1 MFNKFTN
8 RLRYF
13 IELSYN
19 GKNFHG
25 WQYQPNAISVQET
38 IENSLVIL
46 LKKKIKILGA
56 GRTDTGVHAKQ
67 MFAHFDFKESFDT
80 QNLSFKLNSFLGK
93 DIRIINILKVKS
105 DSHARFDAKSRE
117 YQYVITQ
124 KKDVYNFDTKYFFS
138 KKLDFD
144 EIDKAIKIIKKTK
157 NFKSF
162 CRTKTDVTNYNCK
175 IFDFEYTM
183 DNSDIVFTIRANRFL
198 RNMVRSI
205 IGTILDVGLL
215 KTSIKD
221 FSDIIK
227 KTNRIYAGPSAPAH
241 ALFLTKIEYPE
252 TIFIND

>member
-25 WQYQPNAISVQET
+25 WQYQPNAVSVQET

-67 MFAHFDFKESFDT
+67 MFAHFDFKESFDI

-183 DNSDIVFTIRANRFL
+183 YNSDIVFTIRANRFL

-205 IGTILDVGLL
+205 IGTILEVGLL

-227 KTNRIYAGPSAPAH
+227 KTNRIYAGPSAPSH

>member
-25 WQYQPNAISVQET
+25 WQYQPNAVSVQET

-144 EIDKAIKIIKKTK
+144 KIDKAIKIIKKTK

-205 IGTILDVGLL
+205 IGTILEVGLL

-227 KTNRIYAGPSAPAH
+227 KTNRIYAGPSVPSH

>member
-1 MFNKFTN
+1 MFYKLTN

-25 WQYQPNAISVQET
+25 WQYQPNAMSVQQT
-38 IENSLVIL
+38 IEKSLEIL
-46 LKKKIKILGA
+46 LKQKIKILGA

-67 MFAHFDFKESFDT
+67 MYAHFDFEEPLDLE
-80 QNLSFKLNSFLGK
+80 NLIYKLNAFLNK
-93 DIRIINILKVKS
+93 DIGIANIHKVRH
-105 DSHARFDAKSRE
+105 DSHARFDAISRE
-117 YQYVITQ
+117 YEYYITQ
-124 KKDVYNFDTKYFFS
+124 IKDVYNHDKKYFFS

-183 DNSDIVFTIRANRFL
+183 YNSDIVFTIRANRFL